1 LNIKKIF
8 VALGNNRP
16 RILVELEDCVLRA
29 IIAISK
35 GTPTDMVVDLL
46 HSQIQSLQKDLGEDV
61 EALNWFKLADKDILT
76 TLTPPPSEI
85 PTTPL
90 QGV

>member
-1 LNIKKIF
+1 M
-8 VALGNNRP
+8 
-16 RILVELEDCVLRA
+16 ELEDCVLHA

-35 GTPTDMVVDLL
+35 GTSTDAVLDAL
-46 HSQIQSLQKDLGEDV
+46 HSEIQSLEKDLREDD
-61 EALNWFKLADKDILT
+61 EALNWFKLVPAKEIVTPLT
-76 TLTPPPSEI
+76 SPPPEI

>member
-1 LNIKKIF
+1 MKKIF

-16 RILVELEDCVLRA
+16 RILVELEDCVLHA

-35 GTPTDMVVDLL
+35 GTSTHIVIDEL
-46 HSQIQSLQKDLGEDV
+46 HTQIQSRQKDLTEDD
-61 EALNWFKLADKDILT
+61 EALKWFQLAGKDIDTPLT
-76 TLTPPPSEI
+76 SPTSEI